1 MLKNIKSTYILKM
14 VLFHLEEVLKLEL
27 VKYNKSFQKK
37 IDLSIKN
44 YKEFTKRYIIYSSKT
59 SGIEYNEN
67 GKLLYKGNFLKGKR
81 SGMGRD
87 YNSNGALIFFKR
99 KKMEWKSFFW

>member
-44 YKEFTKRYIIYSSKT
+44 YKEFTKDTLYIHQKYRECNIMK
-59 SGIEYNEN
+59 IIN
-67 GKLLYKGNFLKGKR
+67 LYMKEDF
-81 SGMGRD
+81 
-87 YNSNGALIFFKR
+87 
-99 KKMEWKSFFW
+99 